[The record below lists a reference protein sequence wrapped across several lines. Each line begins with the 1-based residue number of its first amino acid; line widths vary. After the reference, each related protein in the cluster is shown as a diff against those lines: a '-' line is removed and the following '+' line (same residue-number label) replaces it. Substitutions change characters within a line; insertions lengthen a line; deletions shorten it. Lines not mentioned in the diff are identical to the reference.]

1 MRTTAPGHCANPQ
14 TGTHPLAF
22 CPALCHTTSMN
33 KAILTALAGLAL
45 AVPALAAPVP
55 HPVVAP
61 HEQTVLVPGLE
72 SLGESRISTVRH
84 CAALTNTNWQKL
96 ITDSDYENMES
107 CLIEHT

>member
-1 MRTTAPGHCANPQ
+1 
-14 TGTHPLAF
+14 
-22 CPALCHTTSMN
+22 MN

-45 AVPALAAPVP
+45 GGVALATPVP
-55 HPVVAP
+55 HRPVVAP

-72 SLGESRISTVRH
+72 SLGESRISTLRH

-96 ITDSDYENMES
+96 ITDSDYENLES